1 LRWTCKSVREL
12 ALGLSKKVICVG
24 YQSGALQVPTLGY
37 TLQSNR
43 KCLTDGGQHPD
54 RHAPFEYINAQAQ
67 RDVKKGNHV
76 ISVDTK
82 KKALIGNY
90 KNPGKR

>member
-1 LRWTCKSVREL
+1 
-12 ALGLSKKVICVG
+12 
-24 YQSGALQVPTLGY
+24 LGY

-43 KCLTDGGQHPD
+43 KYITDGRQHPD
-54 RHAPFEYINAQAQ
+54 RHAPFDYSNAQAQ
-67 RDVKKGNHV
+67 RDVKEGNQV

-90 KNPGKR
+90 KNPGKRWREKKNPV